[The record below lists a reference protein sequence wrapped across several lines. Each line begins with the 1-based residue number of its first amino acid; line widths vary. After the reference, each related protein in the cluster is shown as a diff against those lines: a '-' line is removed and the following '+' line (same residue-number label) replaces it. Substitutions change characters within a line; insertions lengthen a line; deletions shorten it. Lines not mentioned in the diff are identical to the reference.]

1 MADKQKRKKSPKVQ
15 TVVQIMDEVSQKM
28 CDEYCK
34 YPAEWDPDEH
44 DGQELFESEICA
56 NCPLMR
62 LG

>member
-1 MADKQKRKKSPKVQ
+1 MAAKKRRKKPPKAQ
-15 TVVQIMDEVSQKM
+15 TVVQIMDDVAQEI

-44 DGQELFESEICA
+44 DGMELFESEICA

>member
-1 MADKQKRKKSPKVQ
+1 MAAKKRRKKPPKAQ
-15 TVVQIMDEVSQKM
+15 TVVQIMDEVAQEI

-44 DGQELFESEICA
+44 DGMELFESEICQ